1 MNNKE
6 KIFLEYPLKGSAAM
20 LWKFIGTEHGLS
32 TWFADKV
39 QIEGKNYDF
48 YWGKEEHRSATLI
61 AQRNGVYVRLR
72 WNDENVH
79 TFFEMRI
86 TYNEI
91 IREHILEITDFA
103 EKDEISDLKDL
114 WDSQIEHLKRQ
125 SGM

>member
-39 QIEGKNYDF
+39 QIEGKNFDF

-103 EKDEISDLKDL
+103 DKDEISDLKYL